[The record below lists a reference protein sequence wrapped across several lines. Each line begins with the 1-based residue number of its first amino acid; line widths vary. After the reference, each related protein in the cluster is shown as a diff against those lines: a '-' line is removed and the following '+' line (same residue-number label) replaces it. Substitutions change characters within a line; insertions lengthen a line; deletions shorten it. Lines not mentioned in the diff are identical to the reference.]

1 MPPWPCSRY
10 KIVSPNKVT
19 YSKDKRARYTR
30 KMSTNSPIAPR
41 GILTTIERLGNK
53 LPDPIMIFVW
63 LILFLMILSQIGAWL
78 EWSASLPYSGQEAPQ
93 WGELEDGVLT
103 FRATSLFN
111 EENMAR
117 LLTEMPKTLSG
128 FAPLG
133 LVLVI
138 VLGASVAEKAGL
150 FSALIRGSLRNAPR
164 VIMTPL
170 VAIIG
175 MVSHHASDAAYVV
188 FIPLAAILYAAVG
201 RHPLVGL
208 AAAFAAV
215 SGGYAGNI
223 TPGQI
228 DVLLFGFTQEAARI
242 VEPGWT
248 MNPVGNWWF
257 ILAIVFLFT
266 PIIWFVTDRII
277 EPRLGA
283 WGKEPD
289 EELRAELAK
298 ADLTPEERKGM
309 RLAGLATLAV
319 IGLFASLT
327 LLPGYTPLIDET
339 KEGTAQMQPFYSAL
353 IAGFFLLFVSTGLAF
368 GIGAGSIK
376 SSNDALRMMQD
387 GIRSM
392 APYIVFVFF
401 AAHFVA
407 MFNWSRLG
415 PIIAIDGAIVLKDF
429 GLSAPFL
436 LVSVLLLSSVLDLF
450 IGSASAKWSALAP
463 VVVPM
468 FMLLGISPEMTTA
481 AYRMGDSYTN
491 IMTPLMSYFPLI
503 LTFARRWDKDVGVGT
518 LLSLMLPYA
527 LCFMVAGITMTILWV
542 ALDLPLGPGAQVHY
556 TPPTGVLK

>member
-1 MPPWPCSRY
+1 
-10 KIVSPNKVT
+10 
-19 YSKDKRARYTR
+19 
-30 KMSTNSPIAPR
+30 MSQGATPLGGQR
-41 GILTTIERLGNK
+41 GFLAAIERLGNR

-63 LILFLMILSQIGAWL
+63 LILFLMVLSQIGAWL
-78 EWSASLPYSGQEAPQ
+78 GWQASLPYSGKDAPQ
-93 WGELEDGVLT
+93 WGELKDGVLT
-103 FRATSLFN
+103 YRATSLFS
-111 EENMAR
+111 EENIGR
-117 LLTEMPKTLSG
+117 LLTEMPRTMAG

-133 LVLVI
+133 TVLTI
-138 VLGASVAEKAGL
+138 VLGAAVAERAGL

-170 VAIIG
+170 VAVIG

-188 FIPLAAILYAAVG
+188 FIPLVAILYAAVG

-215 SGGYAGNI
+215 SGGFAGNI

-248 MNPVGNWWF
+248 MNPAGNWWF
-257 ILAIVFLFT
+257 ILSIVVLFT
-266 PIIWFVTDRII
+266 PIIWFVTDRIL
-277 EPRLGA
+277 EPRLGK
-283 WGKEPD
+283 WGSEPD
-289 EELRAELAK
+289 EETRAELAK
-298 ADLTPEERKGM
+298 AELTDAERKGL
-309 RLAGLATLAV
+309 RFAGFAALVV
-319 IGLFASLT
+319 IGLFLIVTLT
-327 LLPGYTPLIDET
+327 PGYTPLVDES
-339 KEGTAQMQPFYSAL
+339 KEGAVRMQPFYTAL
-353 IAGFFLLFVSTGLAF
+353 IAGFFLLFVGTGVAF
-368 GIGAGSIK
+368 GIGAGTVR
-376 SSNDALRMMQD
+376 SSNDALQMMQH

-392 APYIVFVFF
+392 APYIVFIFF

-415 PIIAIDGAIVLKDF
+415 PILAIDGAKALKDI
-429 GLSAPFL
+429 GLTAPFL

-503 LTFARRWDKDVGVGT
+503 LSFARRWDSGVGVGT

-527 LCFMVAGITMTILWV
+527 LCFMVAGISMTICWV
-542 ALDLPLGPGAQVHY
+542 TFDLPLGPGAQVHY
-556 TPPTGVLK
+556 VSPGGALN